1 MWFLLSQQEELLLV
15 GRKALSTLRERR
27 NKEFGQGHAAGQW
40 QEQRERSGL
49 PLPSDTADEPLPPR
63 RIRLRVRE
71 GRLTLTPREVQPL

>member
-1 MWFLLSQQEELLLV
+1 MWLLLSQQEELLLV

-27 NKEFGQGHAAGQW
+27 NKEFGQGHAGQW
-40 QEQRERSGL
+40 QEQRERSGF
-49 PLPSDTADEPLPPR
+49 PLPSNTADEPLPLR